1 VERASRSA
9 SSASR
14 VLIVLIAIVFGS
26 LWGCP
31 GQVRAQSGQM
41 ILSLGDDSYITW
53 SELESRTGAVV
64 KREAGDAPL
73 DDFSLLVLS
82 NVSYTSLPEGVRDGL
97 RRYLEQGGAML
108 ITGGKQSYGSGGY
121 ADTELADLLPLRPS
135 RDDWLP
141 HPFGPTLILQPGH
154 PILKGIEIP
163 TMAFFNELDLNGG
176 AVEIAQYRK
185 ATKAGIV
192 GGGDPGGGQIQGGGR
207 RPMPLIAERRSDAG
221 TILAVA
227 LDLALTGEWKDRNRF
242 AQNCAEYLLQQSRI
256 VPPQK
261 RSNLDRGAPS
271 TCCAT

>member
-14 VLIVLIAIVFGS
+14 VLVVLIAIVFGS

-73 DDFSLLVLS
+73 TDFSLLVLS

-97 RRYLEQGGAML
+97 RGYLEQGGAML
-108 ITGGKQSYGSGGY
+108 ITGGMQSFGSGGY
-121 ADTELADLLPLRPS
+121 AGTELADLLPLLPS

-185 ATKAGIV
+185 ASKAGIV

-227 LDLALTGEWKDRNRF
+227 LDLALTGEWKDRGRF
-242 AQNCAEYLLQQSRI
+242 AQNCVEYLLQQSRI

-261 RSNLDRGAPS
+261 RSDLHRGAIVP
-271 TCCAT
+271 CCVT

>member
-1 VERASRSA
+1 
-9 SSASR
+9 
-14 VLIVLIAIVFGS
+14 
-26 LWGCP
+26 
-31 GQVRAQSGQM
+31 
-41 ILSLGDDSYITW
+41 
-53 SELESRTGAVV
+53 
-64 KREAGDAPL
+64 
-73 DDFSLLVLS
+73 
-82 NVSYTSLPEGVRDGL
+82 
-97 RRYLEQGGAML
+97 ML

-185 ATKAGIV
+185 ASKAGIV

-261 RSNLDRGAPS
+261 RSSLHRGAPF